1 MRVANHHMETVRTWL
16 ETEAGKN
23 CMRTARERFGFSYK
37 RALGLAV
44 VQATGLAVYERIAKV
59 VDALMEEG
67 IAA

>member
-1 MRVANHHMETVRTWL
+1 MRVANHHVETVRAWL

-23 CMRTARERFGFSYK
+23 CMRTARERFGYSYK

-44 VQATGLAVYERIAKV
+44 IQATGLAVYERITEV
-59 VDALMEEG
+59 VDALMGEG